1 MMINKRLINTA
12 KDTKKYISIQVIA
25 NLLSLIANIVVM
37 FTISNIL
44 YKTYLNELNNDYLI
58 QALIVIL
65 LMIVVRYLISLIINK
80 MAYYSSKVVK
90 VKFRNLIFDKL
101 LRLGPNYN
109 EKIKTSEVVQLI
121 SEGVEQLEIYFGQY
135 LPQLFYAILGPIILF
150 IVISQIHFMTAFV
163 LFICVPLIPITII
176 IIQKWAKRLLSK
188 YWGEYT
194 KLGDTFLE
202 NLQGLVTTKIYGSDE
217 YKHQQ
222 MNEESERFRI
232 ITMKVLMMQLN
243 SITVMDIVAYGA
255 SAIGIIMA
263 IIALNNGQINIS
275 EAIFI
280 ILISADFF
288 LPMRLLGSYF
298 HIAMNGMAA
307 SDKMFNLL
315 DIKEDDKGLNL
326 KLSDYDITLSN
337 LSFAYDEEKEILH
350 NINLDIKKG
359 DYVAIVGES
368 GSGKSTI
375 ASLLVGKYQNFKGD
389 IKYGDIS
396 IKDLD
401 IKDLMSKISYVGFN
415 SYIFKGTIKDN
426 LLMANPNAK
435 KDEMLEVLKEVNL
448 LDFLNEQDG
457 LDTKL
462 NERGS
467 NLSGGQRQRL
477 ALARALLRDSE
488 IYIFDEA
495 TSNIDVESE
504 ELIMSKIEDIA
515 KTKTVILISHRLA
528 NVMKTKKIFVLEKGS
543 LKESGCFKELID
555 KRDVFY
561 KLWNSQ
567 NELESFM
574 EG

>member
-65 LMIVVRYLISLIINK
+65 LMIVVRYLMSLIINK

-543 LKESGCFKELID
+543 LKESGSFKELID

>member
-65 LMIVVRYLISLIINK
+65 LMIVVRYLMSLIINK

-150 IVISQIHFMTAFV
+150 IVISQIHFMTAFI

-543 LKESGCFKELID
+543 LKESGSFKELID

>member
-65 LMIVVRYLISLIINK
+65 LMIVVRYLMSLIINK

-150 IVISQIHFMTAFV
+150 IVISQIHFMTAFI

-326 KLSDYDITLSN
+326 KLSDYDIALSN

-543 LKESGCFKELID
+543 LKESGSFKELID